1 MTKTKRKINFT
12 EGPLFTKL
20 LIFMLPIVAT
30 SLLQIL
36 YDVADKVVVGQF
48 SGDPNALGA
57 IGSTSFISGLI
68 INFMIGVGAGAGV
81 LVAQAFGAKDNEAL
95 SRSTHNAFI
104 LGAYLSLVMTVIAYL
119 TASPLLK
126 LLDTDAELFDSA
138 LLYLNLIYSS
148 IFASAIY
155 NIGSAVLR
163 AIGDSSTS
171 LRIGIVSGLINVLLN
186 LFFVI
191 VCGMSVTGVAI
202 ATVISKYYSAISIV
216 LNLYQR
222 KGESYAFDP
231 KKLIPH
237 KPTLLRMLRLGI
249 PTGLQSACYSLGNM
263 ASTAAINSFPG
274 TVYISAR
281 SIATD
286 IDHIAHAFVSAFLPA
301 TLNATGQNMGA
312 KQPKR
317 IKRILV
323 FSLAQAIVVVS
334 IVSGVM
340 LLFLNNISAMFVSA
354 SDPLYAEKLAA
365 VAEWCS
371 VMLPAQIIAAVLNVS
386 IGVVRG
392 LGYSVIPLVINLVG
406 TVGLRLAWIYGLF
419 FAFEELHTF
428 FFLVLMYPVSN
439 GTTALAALVLC
450 VIAIARL
457 GKKLSKEEAKADNA
471 AAEQTN
477 EEAIQSG
484 EENTPESENEKAE
497 TV

>member
-1 MTKTKRKINFT
+1 MLNIFKRKKVDFT

-20 LIFMLPIVAT
+20 LVFMLPIVAT

-57 IGSTSFISGLI
+57 IGSTSFISGLL

-81 LVAQAFGAKDNEAL
+81 VVAQAFGAKDNEGI

-104 LGAYLSLVMTVIAYL
+104 LGASLSIIMTAVAYI
-119 TASPLLK
+119 TATPLLK
-126 LLDTDAELFDSA
+126 LLDTDADLFDSA
-138 LLYLNLIYSS
+138 LLYLNILYSS
-148 IFASAIY
+148 ILATAIY

-163 AIGDSSTS
+163 AVGDSSTS
-171 LRIGIVSGLINVLLN
+171 LKIGMVSGLINVVLN

-191 VCGMSVTGVAI
+191 VCGMSVAGVAI
-202 ATVISKYYSAISIV
+202 ATVISKYYSAAAVIFS
-216 LNLYQR
+216 LSRR

-231 KKLIPH
+231 RKLIAH

-301 TLNATGQNMGA
+301 TLNASGQNMGA

-317 IKRILV
+317 VKRILA
-323 FSLAQAIVVVS
+323 FSLAQAVVVTS

-340 LLFLNNISAMFVSA
+340 LLFLDNISAMFVSA
-354 SDPLYAEKLAA
+354 SDPLYAEKLEA
-365 VAEWCS
+365 VSTWCS
-371 VMLPAQIIAAVLNVS
+371 IMLPAQIIAAVLNVS
-386 IGVVRG
+386 IGCVRG

-406 TVGLRLAWIYGLF
+406 TIGIRLAWIYGLF

-428 FFLVLMYPVSN
+428 RFLALMYPISN
-439 GTTALAALVLC
+439 GTTALAGLVLAI
-450 VIAIARL
+450 IAIARINKNL
-457 GKKLSKEEAKADNA
+457 AREEETDDTSDSDKDGENA
-471 AAEQTN
+471 SPVAEHSEKIAAG
-477 EEAIQSG
+477 S
-484 EENTPESENEKAE
+484 
-497 TV
+497 

>member
-1 MTKTKRKINFT
+1 MFNIFKRKKINFT
-12 EGPLFTKL
+12 EGPLFKNL
-20 LIFMLPIVAT
+20 LMFMLPIVAT

-57 IGSTSFISGLI
+57 IGSTSFISGLL

-81 LVAQAFGAKDNEAL
+81 VVAQAYGAKDDAAV
-95 SRSTHNAFI
+95 SRATHNAFI
-104 LGAYLSLVMTVIAYL
+104 LGISLSLIMTAVAYL

-126 LLDTDAELFDSA
+126 LLDTDEELFDNA
-138 LLYLNLIYSS
+138 LLYLNVLYSS
-148 IFASAIY
+148 ILATAVY

-163 AIGDSSTS
+163 AVGDSSTS
-171 LRIGIVSGLINVLLN
+171 LRIGMVSGLINVLLN

-191 VCGMSVTGVAI
+191 VCGMSVAGVAI
-202 ATVISKYYSAISIV
+202 ATAISKYYSATAVV
-216 LNLYQR
+216 LHLYRR

-231 KKLIPH
+231 RKLVAH

-301 TLNATGQNMGA
+301 ALNATGQNVGA

-317 IKRILV
+317 VKRILV
-323 FSLAQAIVVVS
+323 LSLAQAVVVIS
-334 IVSGVM
+334 IISGAL
-340 LLFLNNISAMFVSA
+340 LLFLDNISAMFVSA
-354 SDPLYAEKLAA
+354 SDPLYTEKLAA
-365 VAEWCS
+365 VSVWCS
-371 VMLPAQIIAAVLNVS
+371 VMLPAQIIAGVLNVS

-392 LGYSVIPLVINLVG
+392 LGYSVIPLVINLFG

-419 FAFEELHTF
+419 FAFENLHTF
-428 FFLVLMYPVSN
+428 SFLVLMYPISN
-439 GTTALAALVLC
+439 GFTAISALVLAI
-450 VIAIARL
+450 IAVTKMQKAF
-457 GKKLSKEEAKADNA
+457 SKEQAQISAEDTPRDKEALA
-471 AAEQTN
+471 
-477 EEAIQSG
+477 
-484 EENTPESENEKAE
+484 
-497 TV
+497 

>member
-1 MTKTKRKINFT
+1 MVATGDRIEMKMTKTKKKINFT

-48 SGDPNALGA
+48 SGDTGALGA

-81 LVAQAFGAKDNEAL
+81 VVAHAYGAKDNDAV
-95 SRSTHNAFI
+95 SRSTHNALI
-104 LGAYLSLVMTVIAYL
+104 LGFFLSLVMTAIAYV
-119 TASPLLK
+119 TAAPLLK

-138 LLYLNLIYSS
+138 LLYLNIIYSS
-148 IFASAIY
+148 ILATAIY
-155 NIGSAVLR
+155 NIGASILR

-171 LRIGIVSGLINVLLN
+171 LHIGIVSGIINVILN

-191 VCGMSVTGVAI
+191 VCGMSVEGVAI
-202 ATVISKYYSAISIV
+202 ATVISKYYSASAVVIS
-216 LNLYQR
+216 LYRR

-263 ASTAAINSFPG
+263 ASTAAINSFEG

-301 TLNATGQNMGA
+301 ALNATGQNVGA

-323 FSLAQAIVVVS
+323 FSLAQAAVVVS
-334 IVSGVM
+334 IVSGVL

-365 VAEWCS
+365 VSEWCS
-371 VMLPAQIIAAVLNVS
+371 VMLPAQIIAAILNVS

-392 LGYSVIPLVINLVG
+392 LGYSVIPLVINLLG

-428 FFLVLMYPVSN
+428 FFLALMYPVSN
-439 GTTALAALVLC
+439 GTTALAGLILA
-450 VIAIARL
+450 VIAITRMN
-457 GKKLSKEEAKADNA
+457 KKLAKEAEEAENSAD
-471 AAEQTN
+471 TPRD
-477 EEAIQSG
+477 EEAI
-484 EENTPESENEKAE
+484 A
-497 TV
+497 

>member
-1 MTKTKRKINFT
+1 MTSIFKRKKINFT
-12 EGPLFTKL
+12 EGPLFTNL

-57 IGSTSFISGLI
+57 IGSTSFISGLV

-81 LVAQAFGAKDNEAL
+81 VVAHAYGARDDVAV

-104 LGAYLSLVMTVIAYL
+104 LGIALSLVMTSVAYL

-138 LLYLNLIYSS
+138 LLYLNIIYSS
-148 IFASAIY
+148 ILATAVY
-155 NIGSAVLR
+155 NIGASILR
-163 AIGDSSTS
+163 AVGDSSTS
-171 LRIGIVSGLINVLLN
+171 LNIGIVSGLINVVLN

-191 VCGMSVTGVAI
+191 VCGMSVAGVAI
-202 ATVISKYYSAISIV
+202 ATVISKYYSAV
-216 LNLYQR
+216 AVVVNLYRR

-231 KKLIPH
+231 RKLIAH

-249 PTGLQSACYSLGNM
+249 PTGLQSACSSLANM

-317 IKRILV
+317 VKRILV
-323 FSLAQAIVVVS
+323 FSLVQAVVVVS
-334 IVSGVM
+334 IISGAL
-340 LLFLNNISAMFVSA
+340 LLFLDNISAMFVSA
-354 SDPLYAEKLAA
+354 SDPLYTEKLAA
-365 VAEWCS
+365 VSVWCS
-371 VMLPAQIIAAVLNVS
+371 VMLPAQIIAGVLNVS

-392 LGYSVIPLVINLVG
+392 LGYSVIPLVINLLG

-428 FFLVLMYPVSN
+428 FFLVLMYPISN
-439 GTTALAALVLC
+439 GTTALAGLTLA
-450 VIAIARL
+450 VIAIARMSRSL
-457 GKKLSKEEAKADNA
+457 AKEELTSTADA
-471 AAEQTN
+471 AGEAEAPTDVAQL
-477 EEAIQSG
+477 
-484 EENTPESENEKAE
+484 
-497 TV
+497 

>member
-1 MTKTKRKINFT
+1 MTKTKKKIDFT

-20 LIFMLPIVAT
+20 LVFMLPIVAT

-36 YDVADKVVVGQF
+36 YDLADKVVVGQF
-48 SGDPNALGA
+48 SGDSNALGA

-81 LVAQAFGAKDNEAL
+81 LVAQAFGAKDNEGV

-104 LGAYLSLVMTVIAYL
+104 LGLFLSLVMTAIAYL

-126 LLDTDAELFDSA
+126 LLDTDEELFDSA
-138 LLYLNLIYSS
+138 LLYLNILYSS
-148 IFASAIY
+148 ILATAIY
-155 NIGSAVLR
+155 NIGAAVLR
-163 AIGDSSTS
+163 AVGDSSTS
-171 LRIGIVSGLINVLLN
+171 LRIGIVSGIINVLLN

-191 VCGMSVTGVAI
+191 VCKMSVAGVAI
-202 ATVISKYYSAISIV
+202 ATVISKYYSAAAV
-216 LNLYQR
+216 VFNLYLR

-231 KKLIPH
+231 KKLVAH

-286 IDHIAHAFVSAFLPA
+286 IDHIAHSFVSAFLPA
-301 TLNATGQNMGA
+301 ALNAAGQNMGA

-317 IKRILV
+317 IKNILL
-323 FSLAQAIVVVS
+323 FSLVQAVVVTS
-334 IVSGVM
+334 IISGLL
-340 LLFLNNISAMFVSA
+340 LLFLNNISAMFVNID
-354 SDPLYAEKLAA
+354 DPLYTQKLAA

-392 LGYSVIPLVINLVG
+392 LGYSVIPLVINLLG

-428 FFLVLMYPVSN
+428 FFLALMYPVSN
-439 GTTALAALVLC
+439 GTTALAALILA
-450 VIAIARL
+450 VIAIARI
-457 GKKLSKEEAKADNA
+457 GKKFAKEESEKGNAD
-471 AAEQTN
+471 TTS
-477 EEAIQSG
+477 EEETAQGS
-484 EENTPESENEKAE
+484 EEHEKTE